1 MDRFLQDLI
10 DRYLDGTA
18 SADEIRRLDEVIKQ
32 DEAARK
38 ALLLAATLEGQ
49 LPRLLTDPGQ
59 DRTIPPPAAAPA
71 PRAISPRRTL
81 RDAAL
86 LLVAACGW
94 AAAMFFAYRYSAL
107 QERYRGLL
115 KVTAEVPV
123 EANGKSETQQ
133 PQVRPV
139 SRDQV
144 IETRGLVLAFPEG
157 RPMSFTPGGHAGT
170 EPNSWDEAIPVSVGG
185 EIPNGKRLWT
195 CPWGGAAIRL
205 ADGSSM
211 QLDRST
217 VVSFAE
223 SHGKRQLTI
232 TQGVFFLTRQDAA
245 KDHGISVLTRQA
257 SIDVAGAQV
266 AVAVDKRRTLIE
278 VAEGEVEVAPVPE
291 GPSVTVPAGHYL
303 IVGASAEPKVVEG
316 RLVWR
321 LEPARRGDYDPQL
334 P

>member
-1 MDRFLQDLI
+1 MDRLLQDLI
-10 DRYLDGTA
+10 DRYIDGKA
-18 SADEIRRLDEVIKQ
+18 SADEIRRLDEVLKQ

-59 DRTIPPPAAAPA
+59 DRTVPRPAAGPA
-71 PRAISPRRTL
+71 PLVSSRRRKL
-81 RDAAL
+81 RNAAA

-94 AAAMFFAYRYSAL
+94 AAAMFFAYQYFAL
-107 QERYRGLL
+107 QERYEGRL
-115 KVTAEVPV
+115 KATAEVAI
-123 EANGKSETQQ
+123 EENGKPETQQ
-133 PQVRPV
+133 PVIRPM

-144 IETRGLVLAFPEG
+144 IETRGLVLAFPEAK
-157 RPMSFTPGGHAGT
+157 PMPFPRGGYAGS
-170 EPNSWDEAIPVSVGG
+170 EPNRWDEAIPISVGG

-195 CPWGGAAIRL
+195 CPWGGAALRL

-232 TQGVFFLTRQDAA
+232 AQGVFFLTRQDAA
-245 KDHGISVLTRQA
+245 KDHGISVQTRQA
-257 SIDVAGAQV
+257 SIDVVDAQV

-303 IVGASAEPKVVEG
+303 IVGASAEPQVVEG